1 MTNYNLGVHMKKVLL
16 VFLLSAVGL
25 ECLCSSEIKKE
36 SVVLEKDNTNK
47 YYYEM
52 SEIEIDNLMKQL
64 KKLKKG
70 MSIDEVLE
78 IMGNPNYNRV
88 LMKKEDRIYRGQILK
103 YYIKKWEKDIVNLK
117 KDKMIKIYFD
127 NNKKMINYEII
138 K

>member
-1 MTNYNLGVHMKKVLL
+1 M
-16 VFLLSAVGL
+16 SAIVL
-25 ECLCSSEIKKE
+25 ECLCSSEVKKE
-36 SVVLEKDNTNK
+36 SVVLEKDNANK

-52 SEIEIDNLMKQL
+52 SKIEIDNLMNQL

-70 MSIDEVLE
+70 MSFDEVIE

-117 KDKMIKIYFD
+117 KDKSIKIYFD
-127 NNKKMINYEII
+127 HNKKMINYEISN
-138 K
+138 

>member
-1 MTNYNLGVHMKKVLL
+1 MKKIIL
-16 VFLLSAVGL
+16 VSLLSAIVL
-25 ECLCSSEIKKE
+25 ECLCSSEVKKE
-36 SVVLEKDNTNK
+36 SVVLEKDNANK

-52 SEIEIDNLMKQL
+52 SKIEIDNLMNQL

-70 MSIDEVLE
+70 MSFDEVIE

-117 KDKMIKIYFD
+117 KDKSIKIYFD
-127 NNKKMINYEII
+127 HNKKMINYEISN
-138 K
+138 

>member
-1 MTNYNLGVHMKKVLL
+1 LKKIIL
-16 VFLLSAVGL
+16 VSLLSAIVL
-25 ECLCSSEIKKE
+25 ECLCSSEVKKE
-36 SVVLEKDNTNK
+36 SVVLEKDNANK

-52 SEIEIDNLMKQL
+52 SKIEIDNLMNQL

-70 MSIDEVLE
+70 MSFDEVIE

-117 KDKMIKIYFD
+117 KDKSIKIYFD
-127 NNKKMINYEII
+127 HNKKMINYEISN
-138 K
+138 